1 MPLLRDYIAEHGQA
15 LEHADRMLRAIDR
28 GDHASAQQDLDAF
41 TGILAA
47 HWKGEED
54 GLFAVLQLDSAYAAH
69 ITPLVA
75 EHRELA
81 ALLADADVAYP
92 DDQAALRKAVA
103 ELMPHI
109 QKEEDGLFPASLTAL
124 SGNEWDFAIA
134 AWQAAHPGES
144 MRVS

>member
-1 MPLLRDYIAEHGQA
+1 MQSMCHYCGCREMPLLRDYIAEHGQA

-81 ALLADADVAYP
+81 ALLAMNGTS
-92 DDQAALRKAVA
+92 R
-103 ELMPHI
+103 
-109 QKEEDGLFPASLTAL
+109 SL
-124 SGNEWDFAIA
+124 
-134 AWQAAHPGES
+134 PGRRRIRG
-144 MRVS
+144 RVCG